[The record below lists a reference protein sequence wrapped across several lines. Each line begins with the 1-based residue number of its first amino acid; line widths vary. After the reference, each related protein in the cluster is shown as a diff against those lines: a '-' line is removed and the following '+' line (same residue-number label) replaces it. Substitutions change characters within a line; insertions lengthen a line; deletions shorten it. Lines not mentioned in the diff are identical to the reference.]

1 MNKSLVRLAVVV
13 AVVIVVGGGL
23 LLLSRSSSDSVENAS
38 QPNTTQD
45 AASKTPES
53 TEQVEA
59 AAGTSEQAQSGVVT
73 QADLAAADGKNGNK
87 CYVAVDGTVY
97 EIKGIEE
104 WQNGE
109 HTTSN
114 GKASCGGDMSA
125 VINQSPHGKRVLDK
139 LTKVGPLAS

>member
-1 MNKSLVRLAVVV
+1 MNNNFVKVFVVA

-23 LLLSRSSSDSVENAS
+23 YLFSKDESGSPRDVTQSSNTQNDASTAPENTQQTESAS
-38 QPNTTQD
+38 
-45 AASKTPES
+45 
-53 TEQVEA
+53 
-59 AAGTSEQAQSGVVT
+59 GTSEQAQSGVVT

-97 EIKGIEE
+97 EIKGVEE

-114 GKASCGGDMSA
+114 GKASCGGDMSS
-125 VINQSPHGKRVLDK
+125 VINQSPHGKRVLDQ

>member
-1 MNKSLVRLAVVV
+1 MSKNLIKIVVIAAVVV
-13 AVVIVVGGGL
+13 VVGGGL
-23 LLLSRSSSDSVENAS
+23 FILSRGGSDNTENANQS
-38 QPNTTQD
+38 ETTQD
-45 AASKTPES
+45 TVPAVSDDT
-53 TEQVEA
+53 TQVES

-97 EIKGIEE
+97 EIKGVEE

-114 GKASCGGDMSA
+114 GKASCGGDMSS
-125 VINQSPHGKRVLDK
+125 VINQSPHGKRVLDQ
-139 LTKVGPLAS
+139 LIKVGPLAS